1 MRNTRDKTMT
11 IIFIIVEIMLAL
23 AIAISFVRLVI
34 GPTMVNR
41 VVALDLMSVLVVGMM
56 ASEAVR
62 SEAHALLD
70 VAVVVGITAF
80 IGTAAFALLM
90 DRDSGKLNDD

>member
-1 MRNTRDKTMT
+1 MT
-11 IIFIIVEIMLAL
+11 IVFIVVEIMLAV
-23 AIAISFVRLVI
+23 AIAITFIRLVL

-41 VVALDLMSVLVVGMM
+41 VVALDLMAILVVGMM

-62 SEAHALLD
+62 SGEHALLD

-80 IGTAAFALLM
+80 IGTVAFAVLI
-90 DRDSGKLNDD
+90 DRDRGDQQDE

>member
-1 MRNTRDKTMT
+1 MT
-11 IIFIIVEIMLAL
+11 IVYITVEIMLAL
-23 AIAISFVRLVI
+23 AIAITFVRLVL

-62 SEAHALLD
+62 SDAHALLD
-70 VAVVVGITAF
+70 VAIVVGITAF

-90 DRDSGKLNDD
+90 DRESGELSDD

>member
-1 MRNTRDKTMT
+1 MT
-11 IIFIIVEIMLAL
+11 IVFIIVEIMLAV
-23 AIAISFVRLVI
+23 AIAITFIRLVL

-41 VVALDLMSVLVVGMM
+41 VVALDLMAILVVGMM

-62 SEAHALLD
+62 SGEHALLD

-80 IGTAAFALLM
+80 IGTVAFAVLI
-90 DRDSGKLNDD
+90 DRDREDRQDE

>member
-1 MRNTRDKTMT
+1 MMS
-11 IIFIIVEIMLAL
+11 IVFIVVEIMLAV
-23 AIAISFVRLVI
+23 AIAITFLRLVL

-41 VVALDLMSVLVVGMM
+41 VVALDLMAILVVGMM

-62 SEAHALLD
+62 SGEHALLD

-80 IGTAAFALLM
+80 IGTIAFAVLI
-90 DRDSGKLNDD
+90 DRDPGE

>member
-1 MRNTRDKTMT
+1 MSLV
-11 IIFIIVEIMLAL
+11 FLVVEIMLAL
-23 AIAISFVRLVI
+23 AIAITFIRLVL

-41 VVALDLMSVLVVGMM
+41 VVALDLMAILTVGIM

-62 SEAHALLD
+62 SGEHALLD

-80 IGTAAFALLM
+80 IGTAAFAVLI
-90 DRDSGKLNDD
+90 DRDPGERNDD

>member
-1 MRNTRDKTMT
+1 MT
-11 IIFIIVEIMLAL
+11 IVFIIVEIMLAI
-23 AIAISFVRLVI
+23 AIAITFIRLVL

-41 VVALDLMSVLVVGMM
+41 VVALDLMAILVVGMM

-62 SEAHALLD
+62 SGEHALLD

-80 IGTAAFALLM
+80 IGTVAFAVLI
-90 DRDSGKLNDD
+90 DRDREDRQDE

>member
-1 MRNTRDKTMT
+1 MS
-11 IIFIIVEIMLAL
+11 IVFIVVEIMLAV
-23 AIAISFVRLVI
+23 AIAITFLRLVL

-41 VVALDLMSVLVVGMM
+41 VVALDLMAILVVGMM

-62 SEAHALLD
+62 SGEHALLD

-80 IGTAAFALLM
+80 IGTIAFAVLI
-90 DRDSGKLNDD
+90 DRDPGE